1 MKLEPPVPA
10 FKRVAASTSAL
21 TPRHAINS
29 SNSSST
35 QFKQP
40 IVGTNM
46 AKPQCKKKQQH
57 FNEIRYFKV
66 WKIIPIQCLVEIVM
80 FTWPKYDPLSKNLT

>member
-1 MKLEPPVPA
+1 MFVFCVAQMKLEPPVPT

-29 SNSSST
+29 SNSST

-40 IVGTNM
+40 IVSTNM
-46 AKPQCKKKQQH
+46 AKPQCKKKTNISAILMKFDISNFGKSYQ
-57 FNEIRYFKV
+57 
-66 WKIIPIQCLVEIVM
+66 
-80 FTWPKYDPLSKNLT
+80 KYLS